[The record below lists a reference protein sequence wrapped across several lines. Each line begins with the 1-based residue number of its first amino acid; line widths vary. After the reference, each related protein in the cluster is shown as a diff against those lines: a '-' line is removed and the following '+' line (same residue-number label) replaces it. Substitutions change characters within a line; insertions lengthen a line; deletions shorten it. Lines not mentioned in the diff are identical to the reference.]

1 MLDIRLI
8 RSNYEG
14 IERSLKKRGIEIDLY
29 GVLEIDKE
37 LRRTQAENDKIRS
50 EKNKIETE
58 IARIKKEKKDEAN
71 IKELI
76 EQFAH
81 LSKLLEEKEE
91 KEKELREKLKWALLN
106 IPNVPHDSVPMETQV
121 IRTWGEIKKK
131 TGKSHYDIGI
141 ESGLIDFE
149 RGAKISGHRF
159 TILWKDFAKLE
170 RALINYM
177 LDEATKK
184 GYTEVWVP
192 ELVNE
197 KTVYGS
203 GQLPKFEIEL
213 YKCERDNL
221 YLTPTAEVELVNLH
235 SEEILR
241 EEDLPLSYCAY
252 TSCFRREAGEYGK
265 DIKGLIRQHQFDKV
279 ELVKITKPEESYQAL
294 EQMVMDVEALLKSL
308 NLPYRVIALSAQELG
323 FSAAKTYDYEVWI
336 PSQEKYREV
345 GSASNCEDFQAR
357 RANIRYRKGNEL
369 LYVHTLNSSG
379 LAVGRTLVAIVE
391 NFYDEERNI
400 IDIPDPLVPYF
411 GKKEILLRK

>member
-400 IDIPDPLVPYF
+400 INIPDPLVPYF